1 VRLFSD
7 QKTLLLNTYN
17 ESGAIRAPALA
28 DEAIAQAYRKIGGIT
43 SWAYLHRRTQIN
55 TNAPY
60 STGTITYVASTRI
73 MTLTGGTWP
82 SWTGQALILLSQSAY
97 AVQQVIDSTHI
108 LLTPDRSPVT
118 DITTQTAYVAMQS
131 EYQLPAN
138 WIRME
143 EIVMMGTVWS
153 LYPVEPGSMLSM
165 TRFFF
170 SPSRPWQYLTRG
182 STYFEGRMAMEFGPP
197 PNYQYTYDMSY
208 YAQPRQRTL
217 PGPVSGGTVTVN
229 GTAVVGNNTAFTQS
243 MVGCRLRQG
252 TTTAVPV
259 GEYGTAGSTAEN
271 TIATVTDSTHLTLVD
286 AGQSSSGVQYLID
299 DPIDIDR
306 QSMDE
311 VFCRICEYEFA
322 VLIRLNSREEKR
334 QEMIQAI
341 KNAQAMDVRMSPKI
355 PQYMIPT
362 WDMIAR
368 ANMQGT

>member
-1 VRLFSD
+1 
-7 QKTLLLNTYN
+7 
-17 ESGAIRAPALA
+17 
-28 DEAIAQAYRKIGGIT
+28 
-43 SWAYLHRRTQIN
+43 
-55 TNAPY
+55 
-60 STGTITYVASTRI
+60 
-73 MTLTGGTWP
+73 
-82 SWTGQALILLSQSAY
+82 
-97 AVQQVIDSTHI
+97 
-108 LLTPDRSPVT
+108 
-118 DITTQTAYVAMQS
+118 
-131 EYQLPAN
+131 
-138 WIRME
+138 
-143 EIVMMGTVWS
+143 
-153 LYPVEPGSMLSM
+153 
-165 TRFFF
+165 
-170 SPSRPWQYLTRG
+170 
-182 STYFEGRMAMEFGPP
+182 MAMEFGPP